1 MNTSI
6 VSLNLPTLP
15 PAVRARILVIDDESG
30 IRELLSRELSVQGY
44 SVQTASN
51 GLEGLETIAREKFQV
66 VLCDLNMPKMGGKEC
81 LTQIKKDEHLHKI
94 PVIMYTTSS
103 QSKDIEETMQKGAI
117 CFITEPTN
125 IKELNNILASIAGS
139 VHNNLEKTLRNLS
152 NTINTFMVC

>member
-1 MNTSI
+1 MTKALSFLLVDDDSDDTSLFKEVLEEVNSSI
-6 VSLNLPTLP
+6 IFNSAEDGQQAIQFLKSRTNELPD
-15 PAVRARILVIDDESG
+15 VIF
-30 IRELLSRELSVQGY
+30 L
-44 SVQTASN
+44 
-51 GLEGLETIAREKFQV
+51 
-66 VLCDLNMPKMGGKEC
+66 DLNMPKMGGKEC

-117 CFITEPTN
+117 CFITKPTN
-125 IKELNNILASIAGS
+125 IKELKNILASIAGS